1 MSTNF
6 YDRFL
11 SERYNIETYIFVVND
26 VIINALLK
34 HYKIDE
40 STFAELIETFNL
52 KQNLYANMNNYH
64 DGKLIMRSGFEFQ
77 FNSKTL
83 SLDNMQIF
91 DHKSEGTNVKI
102 SLKGFPMTEAQAN
115 AFSDWIIEPDIL
127 SHVKN
132 LSPTEVYIII
142 NSESASSIDLKP
154 IEDPVYAPIMKNEES
169 KIWRFLIKRDFH
181 NYPINRFSNVS
192 PTELFDNMFY
202 QPMHENAIY
211 NFPYVVVF
219 AYQNQYYG
227 IPIYDKRDYNK
238 IESNLI
244 EIGSDNIIGIF
255 QIFGDVVL
263 EDNKVSYALILEL
276 SNGTNVNIGITPT
289 QSSMLDNIGS
299 FVVSYF
305 DLNAEN
311 LVKVSW
317 KKDKFGRNL
326 VFEDKLFVDIDQQ
339 IPLINTLD
347 KYNDE
352 IRTNRRS
359 VKDEIT
365 KRFNNNET
373 IKLSSRTGERSS
385 YEVGSFRAK
394 IIRFTYI
401 KKLDQLKSQ
410 TELNTKDLERLPKDV
425 LIHHILKN
433 LGEKEYIKLCSTS
446 TYFREI
452 CLKNDESIWQIFL
465 NRDFGVNEKEENKNF
480 KETYQFYDSISIRGI
495 YKNPIVLS
503 NNSEI
508 IEENMNDIPGYNPHA
523 IFIKKIG
530 NKYRK
535 ATIMLNT
542 NAGYFYSIW
551 SNDPNL
557 DLTAWRN
564 RIVKDKNADSDRRK
578 MILFLLKHG
587 YKAVVGIIIDGQIKQ
602 IYEMK
607 KKEYKE
613 IKIYME
619 HIDDANSL
627 AIEKEIASP
636 Y

>member
-40 STFAELIETFNL
+40 ATFAELIETFNL

-83 SLDNMQIF
+83 SLDNMKIF
-91 DHKSEGTNVKI
+91 NHKSEGTNIKI

-127 SHVKN
+127 GHVKN
-132 LSPTEVYIII
+132 LSPTEVYIIM
-142 NSESASSIDLKP
+142 NSESASDIDLKP

-192 PTELFDNMFY
+192 PMELFDNMFY

-211 NFPYVVVF
+211 NFPYVVIF
-219 AYQNQYYG
+219 TYQNQYYG
-227 IPIYDKRDYNK
+227 IPIYDKSTYNQ
-238 IESNLI
+238 IETNLI

-263 EDNKVSYALILEL
+263 EDNKVSYALILES
-276 SNGTNVNIGITPT
+276 SNGTNINIGITPT

-311 LVKVSW
+311 LVKVFW

-326 VFEDKLFVDIDQQ
+326 VFEDKLFIDIDQQ

-352 IRTNRRS
+352 IRNNRKF
-359 VKDEIT
+359 VKEEIT

-373 IKLSSRTGERSS
+373 IKLSSQMGERSS
-385 YEVGSFRAK
+385 YEVGFFRHK
-394 IIRFTYI
+394 VIRFTYI

-433 LGEKEYIKLCSTS
+433 LGAKEYVKLCSTS
-446 TYFREI
+446 KYFKEI
-452 CLKNDESIWQIFL
+452 CLNNDESIWQIFL
-465 NRDFGVNEKEENKNF
+465 NRDFNVTKKEGNKSF

-495 YKNPIVLS
+495 YKYPIVLS
-503 NNSEI
+503 NNVSI
-508 IEENMNDIPGYNPHA
+508 IEHNIDNVPGYNNHGL
-523 IFIKKIG
+523 FLKRVG
-530 NKYRK
+530 TKYRK

-542 NAGYFYSIW
+542 NAGYFYSIS

-557 DLTAWRN
+557 DLKSWNN
-564 RIVKDKNADSDRRK
+564 RIVKTKNANSDLTK
-578 MILFLLKHG
+578 MIKFLLQHG
-587 YKAVVGIIIDGQIKQ
+587 YKAVIGFIIDDKILQIM
-602 IYEMK
+602 EMK

-613 IKIYME
+613 IKIYMD
-619 HIDDANSL
+619 HINDANSL